1 MEELKSKLL
10 DVQHI
15 LENNLTK
22 KVILESLK
30 DYVNYDD
37 VQESIESYLNN
48 FKLINEA
55 DNEVLKGL
63 NKHLNHF
70 IKNTKDA
77 TKISLYHMELLNDMN
92 FFIKN
97 SFKRTSQNDMNFF
110 IKNSFKRTSQEDR
123 VRILDIANEIGTSNA
138 VVIEKAK
145 ELGYDVKVA
154 NSNLTVEQAGIL
166 VDYVINGIKPKAI
179 VNSNPNILKD
189 VPKNNN
195 TPEAVWIIAP
205 GEDASIW
212 EECKNGGYIA
222 IGWDIINVND
232 YTNKNDLKKA
242 LILEY
247 DVKKNTRKDTF
258 LWNFCKNIN
267 IGDIVV
273 ARKGR
278 STIVGIGEIIS
289 DYIAPNSEE
298 NPRVNNEYQ
307 QIRRVK
313 WFDTEEYVVANKLL
327 PMDTVSKINSQSEHI
342 VNILNYSLNKYYKS
356 NEIEL
361 KQETTYLIEKP
372 NNEKKEE
379 IIKQKFSDEE
389 IKYKFTY
396 KNILLKGVPG
406 TGKSR
411 TLNHIINNHL
421 NLKEEYQE
429 TNVLRI
435 NIHSASS
442 NADLMQGI
450 GISSNENGNIEYK
463 EKQGLILE
471 LIEKATFSPNQPF
484 VLVLEEIQ
492 ENNLNELIGD
502 LIYLIEDSKR
512 AKGYKADNKPYTY
525 SELIDIIIKQNSAI
539 HSVKLP
545 SLISKVDKVKR
556 MIIPHNLFIF
566 CTSNYRDDRK
576 VIEDNLLR
584 RFEVIEIYPKYKD
597 TIGNAFKSDE
607 VSNFLKDLNTSI
619 VSVCSDNGEIHPD
632 RFMIGHSIW
641 LDVETKEDFNRAFL
655 KVITEFKDVKDMH
668 FDDFKKIIKEIK
680 IFGMTLSIENS
691 ASYEVLINILQN
703 DCYDFLK

>member
-22 KVILESLK
+22 EVILESLK

-97 SFKRTSQNDMNFF
+97 SFKRTSQ
-110 IKNSFKRTSQEDR
+110 EDR
-123 VRILDIANEIGTSNA
+123 VRILEIANEIGTSNA

-145 ELGYDVKVA
+145 ELGYDVKSA
-154 NSNLTVEQAGIL
+154 NSTVTIDEAGIL
-166 VDYVINGIKPKAI
+166 IDYAINGVKPKVDI
-179 VNSNPNILKD
+179 SNK
-189 VPKNNN
+189 VTKQKNNY
-195 TPEAVWIIAP
+195 
-205 GEDASIW
+205 D
-212 EECKNGGYIA
+212 KYI
-222 IGWDIINVND
+222 
-232 YTNKNDLKKA
+232 
-242 LILEY
+242 
-247 DVKKNTRKDTF
+247 F
-258 LWNFCKNIN
+258 
-267 IGDIVV
+267 
-273 ARKGR
+273 
-278 STIVGIGEIIS
+278 
-289 DYIAPNSEE
+289 
-298 NPRVNNEYQ
+298 NNE
-307 QIRRVK
+307 
-313 WFDTEEYVVANKLL
+313 DE
-327 PMDTVSKINSQSEHI
+327 
-342 VNILNYSLNKYYKS
+342 ILNKTKLA
-356 NEIEL
+356 
-361 KQETTYLIEKP
+361 EK
-372 NNEKKEE
+372 
-379 IIKQKFSDEE
+379 IIKQYLADNPDRADSDIQKTFSKFNNAIVTEEVWSQKTVLTKKKHYNNNPVNYNGKKYYISKRWGLREITLLIKIAREDFGYQIKVIKNSTSLESNDTDEEVKVENTPIIKRKKDSQFESEKIKQNFSDKKIE
-389 IKYKFTY
+389 YKFNY

-411 TLNHIINNHL
+411 TLDNIINNHL
-421 NLKEEYQE
+421 NLKKYQE

-471 LIEKATFSPNQPF
+471 LIEKATFNPNQPF

-492 ENNLNELIGD
+492 ENSLNELIGD

-512 AKGYKADNKPYTY
+512 AKGYTADNKEYTY
-525 SELIDIIIKQNSAI
+525 SEVIDEIMKQNSAI
-539 HSVKLP
+539 DTVKLP
-545 SLISKVDKVKR
+545 SLISQNQRVKR
-556 MIIPHNLFIF
+556 MIIPENLFIF

-597 TIGNAFKSDE
+597 TIGDDFKSDE
-607 VSNFLKDLNTSI
+607 VSEFLRELNESI
-619 VSVCSDNGEIHPD
+619 VSVCSSNGEIHPD
-632 RFMIGHSIW
+632 RFRIGHSIW